1 MRSAIAITS
10 ETNVATTAIALLAEN
25 GPTAIALLAENG
37 YELNEYNP
45 HKVAAWLIRA
55 DGAEFIAIGSC
66 EQEALDNCVNEN
78 LWDQFL
84 AESFSDYEEYA
95 DESELYNLGNA
106 SELFW
111 INHLMIS
118 HIVTA

>member
-1 MRSAIAITS
+1 MSAAIAITS
-10 ETNVATTAIALLAEN
+10 EINVAKA
-25 GPTAIALLAENG
+25 AIALLAENG

-45 HKVAAWLIRA
+45 HKVAAWLVKA

-66 EQEALDNCVNEN
+66 EQFALDACVNEN

-84 AESFSDYEEYA
+84 AESFGDYEEYA